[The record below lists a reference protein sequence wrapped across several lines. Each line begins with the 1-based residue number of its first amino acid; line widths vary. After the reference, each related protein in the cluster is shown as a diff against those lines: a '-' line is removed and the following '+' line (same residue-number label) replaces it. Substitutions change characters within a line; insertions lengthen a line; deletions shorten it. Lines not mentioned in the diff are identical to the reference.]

1 MLVDDMKIDFLN
13 KGRKTK
19 EEKADDNR
27 PVKLVP
33 DGYNSWRV
41 VYAD

>member
-1 MLVDDMKIDFLN
+1 MNIIKMLFGTAEQAEAQLD
-13 KGRKTK
+13 
-19 EEKADDNR
+19 EER

>member
-1 MLVDDMKIDFLN
+1 MGMKLRFWENRD
-13 KGRKTK
+13 R
-19 EEKADDNR
+19 KADPNANR
-27 PVKLVP
+27 PVKMVP

>member
-1 MLVDDMKIDFLN
+1 MGMKLRFWETAKKAN
-13 KGRKTK
+13 KD
-19 EEKADDNR
+19 EER
-27 PVKLVP
+27 PVKMVP

>member
-1 MLVDDMKIDFLN
+1 MNRIFGARKKAYVDPN
-13 KGRKTK
+13 
-19 EEKADDNR
+19 ANR
-27 PVKLVP
+27 PVKLIP